1 MPTPPGFSG
10 DTIAAVAT
18 PPGRGGV
25 GIVRLAGPLAREVGA
40 RLFASARPGFAGL
53 KPYRLHHGTIRDPG
67 GRLLDEGMVAFMP
80 GPGSYTGE
88 DTVEFFCHGAP
99 AVLRAVLAACFALGA
114 RPAGPGEFTKR
125 AFLNGRL
132 DLSQAAAVAELIA
145 ARGEAEADIA
155 RTRLSG
161 AVGQAARELGAALD
175 DLRAG
180 ICLAV
185 DFPEEEVECL
195 PKAAFATSVA
205 AAIARIDG
213 LLAATRRARPFRQGA
228 RAALFGRVNAG
239 KSSLFNALLGA
250 DRALVADAPGTTRD
264 YLEEGLDLD
273 GLPVRLTDTA
283 GLRATPDA
291 VEAAGKARGM
301 GLAAVAELGLFVV
314 DGSTPYAPDA
324 EAEALVEKLGP
335 GKVLAVLSKAD
346 LPPGVPD
353 PRERLAAMGLAAVA
367 VSARTGFGLAA
378 LLTAMRARLTSDAGP
393 PEPGAPAPSER
404 EAASLA
410 AARDELSALVTD
422 IAADV
427 PYDLMGARLETAR
440 TLVADITGET
450 TADEVLN
457 AVFERFC
464 IGK

>member
-1 MPTPPGFSG
+1 MPLALEVAG

-25 GIVRLAGPLAREVGA
+25 GIVRLSGPLAGRIGA
-40 RLFASARPGFAGL
+40 RLFASARPGFTGL
-53 KPYRLHHGTIRDPG
+53 KPYRLHHGDI
-67 GRLLDEGMVAFMP
+67 LDATGHPLDRGMVAHMP
-80 GPGSYTGE
+80 GPSSYTGE

-155 RTRLSG
+155 RTRLEG

-195 PKAAFATSVA
+195 PKAAFATAVDA
-205 AAIARIDG
+205 VIARIDG
-213 LLAATRRARPFRQGA
+213 LLAATRRARPFRHGA
-228 RAALFGRVNAG
+228 RVALFGRVNAG

-250 DRALVADAPGTTRD
+250 DRALVADLPGTTRD

-273 GLPVRLTDTA
+273 GLPVLLADTA
-283 GLRATPDA
+283 GLRETPDA
-291 VEAAGKARGM
+291 VEAAGKARGL
-301 GLAAVAELGLFVV
+301 GLTAVAELGLFVV
-314 DGSTPYAPDA
+314 DGAAPYEPDT
-324 EAEALVEKLGP
+324 EAEALLARLGP
-335 GKVLAVLSKAD
+335 DKVLAVLSKAD
-346 LPPGVPD
+346 LPPGLPD
-353 PRERLAAMGLAAVA
+353 PREHLAAMGLEAVA
-367 VSARTGFGLAA
+367 VSAMTGFGLPA
-378 LLTAMRARLTSDAGP
+378 LLAAMRARLTREAGA
-393 PEPGAPAPSER
+393 PEPGAAAPSER
-404 EAASLA
+404 EAASLG
-410 AARDELSALVTD
+410 AARKELAALAAD

-440 TLVADITGET
+440 ALVADVTGET
-450 TADEVLN
+450 TPEDVLN
-457 AVFERFC
+457 AVFDTFC